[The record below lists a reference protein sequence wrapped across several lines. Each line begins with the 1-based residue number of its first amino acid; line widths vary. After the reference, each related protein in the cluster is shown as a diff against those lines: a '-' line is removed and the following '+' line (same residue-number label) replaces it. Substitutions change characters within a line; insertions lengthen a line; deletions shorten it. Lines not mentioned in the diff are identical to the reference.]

1 MGAPMDGNT
10 AGMSQWG
17 PLASWGDRVV
27 AYLIDIA
34 PVLILNA
41 LFFNRG
47 ALSTLISLAGTAYYI
62 YIAYMLGE
70 RGASPGKR
78 ITGLK
83 VVKIADGQVLG
94 GGMGIVRYLA
104 HFIDAIICFLGFLL
118 PLVDAQRQTIADKI
132 VSTVVLRDQPKEP
145 FGVEVFKL

>member
-1 MGAPMDGNT
+1 MAAPIEGNT
-10 AGMSQWG
+10 PGMSQWG

-34 PVLILNA
+34 PVIILNIIF
-41 LFFNRG
+41 LDRG
-47 ALSTLISLAGTAYYI
+47 GLGVLVNLATTAYYF

-70 RGASPGKR
+70 RGSSPGKR

-104 HFIDAIICFLGFLL
+104 HFIDAIICGLGFLL

-132 VSTVVLRDQPKEP
+132 LSTVVLRDQPKEA
-145 FGVEVFKL
+145 FGADVYKL

>member
-1 MGAPMDGNT
+1 MEGSQ

-27 AYLIDIA
+27 AFLIDIA
-34 PVLILNA
+34 PVLVLNA
-41 LFFNRG
+41 LFINRG
-47 ALSTLISLAGTAYYI
+47 GLGVLISMLGTAYYF

-70 RGASPGKR
+70 RGSSPGKR
-78 ITGLK
+78 IMGLK

-104 HFIDAIICFLGFLL
+104 HFIDAIICGLGFLL

-132 VSTVVLRDQPKEP
+132 LGTIVLRDQPREA
-145 FGVEVFKL
+145 FGVEVYKL